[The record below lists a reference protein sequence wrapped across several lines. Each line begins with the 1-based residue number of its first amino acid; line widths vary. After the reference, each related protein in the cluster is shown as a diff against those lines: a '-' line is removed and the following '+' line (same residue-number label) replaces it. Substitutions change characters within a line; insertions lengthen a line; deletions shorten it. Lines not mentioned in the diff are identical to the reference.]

1 MTTLKFV
8 QAINRGKK
16 MIHKITKALD
26 CVLNFKSVS
35 AHCDVPC
42 GIYDPSTM
50 QVAALTV
57 IRFMDQIAE
66 LDGKELTLADQ
77 AKLVRLV
84 SEKEIHAEKV
94 KHEVRIMWGDYF
106 KAAQFE
112 ACPGT
117 NELVHNIMLTGSKC
131 KQGINR
137 DDSLALLALVN
148 EFASSFWKTKGV
160 ETFTATCPYPPAQ
173 DVVYPK
179 LG

>member
-1 MTTLKFV
+1 
-8 QAINRGKK
+8 
-16 MIHKITKALD
+16 MIHQITKALD
-26 CVLNFKSVS
+26 SVLNIKSVS

-50 QVAALTV
+50 QLAALTV
-57 IRFMDQIAE
+57 IRFMDQINE
-66 LDGKELTLADQ
+66 LEGKELTLADQ

-94 KHEVRIMWGDYF
+94 KQEVRIVWGDYF

-131 KQGINR
+131 KQGIER
-137 DDSLALLALVN
+137 AAAEELLTLVN
-148 EFASSFWKTKGV
+148 EFAVSFWKTKGV
-160 ETFTATCPYPPAQ
+160 DTFTATCPYPPAL

>member
-1 MTTLKFV
+1 
-8 QAINRGKK
+8 
-16 MIHKITKALD
+16 MIHQITKKLD
-26 CVLNFKSVS
+26 SVLNFKSVS

-50 QVAALTV
+50 QVAALSV
-57 IRFMDQIAE
+57 IRFIDQINE

-84 SEKEIHAEKV
+84 AEKETHAEKV
-94 KHEVRIMWGDYF
+94 KQEVRIMWGDYF

-117 NELVHNIMLTGSKC
+117 SELVHNIMLTGSKC
-131 KQGINR
+131 KQGIDR
-137 DDSLALLALVN
+137 AAGEELLTLVN
-148 EFASSFWKTKGV
+148 SFAESFWKTKGV
-160 ETFTATCPYPPAQ
+160 ETFTATCPYPPALT
-173 DVVYPK
+173 VVYPK

>member
-1 MTTLKFV
+1 M
-8 QAINRGKK
+8 
-16 MIHKITKALD
+16 TKALD
-26 CVLNFKSVS
+26 SVFNIKSVS

-50 QVAALTV
+50 QLATLTV
-57 IRFMDQIAE
+57 IRFMDQINE
-66 LDGKELTLADQ
+66 LQGKELTLADQ

-94 KHEVRIMWGDYF
+94 KQEVRIMWGDYF

-112 ACPGT
+112 AFPGT

-131 KQGINR
+131 KQGIDR
-137 DDSLALLALVN
+137 AAAEELLTLVN
-148 EFASSFWKTKGV
+148 EFAASFWKTKGV
-160 ETFTATCPYPPAQ
+160 DTFTATCPYAPAL

>member
-1 MTTLKFV
+1 
-8 QAINRGKK
+8 
-16 MIHKITKALD
+16 MIHQITKALD
-26 CVLNFKSVS
+26 SVLKIKSVS

-50 QVAALTV
+50 QLATLTV
-57 IRFMDQIAE
+57 IRFMDQINE
-66 LDGKELTLADQ
+66 LEGKELTLADQ

-84 SEKEIHAEKV
+84 TEKEIHAEKV
-94 KHEVRIMWGDYF
+94 KQEVRIMWGDYF

-131 KQGINR
+131 KQGIDR
-137 DDSLALLALVN
+137 AAGEELLKLVN
-148 EFASSFWKTKGV
+148 EFAASFWKTKGV
-160 ETFTATCPYPPAQ
+160 DTFTATCPYAPAL

>member
-1 MTTLKFV
+1 
-8 QAINRGKK
+8 
-16 MIHKITKALD
+16 MIHQITKVLD
-26 CVLNFKSVS
+26 SAFNIKTVS

-50 QVAALTV
+50 QLATLTV
-57 IRFMDQIAE
+57 IRFMDQINE

-94 KHEVRIMWGDYF
+94 KQEVRIMWGDYF

-131 KQGINR
+131 KQGIDR
-137 DDSLALLALVN
+137 AAAEELLALVN
-148 EFASSFWKTKGV
+148 EFAASFWKTKGV
-160 ETFTATCPYPPAQ
+160 ETFTATCPYAPAL